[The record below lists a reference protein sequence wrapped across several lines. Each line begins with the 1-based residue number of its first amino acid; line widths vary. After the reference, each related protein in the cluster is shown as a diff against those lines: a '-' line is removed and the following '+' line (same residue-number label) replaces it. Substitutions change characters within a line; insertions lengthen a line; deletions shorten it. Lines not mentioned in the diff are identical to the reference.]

1 MPIES
6 RIKVAVAQTDCQ
18 LGNLKHNL
26 AFHLDIIEQARAQG
40 VSLLVFPELS
50 LTGYRLGN
58 KTPEIALSRDD
69 AIITKIAEAAQ
80 GINVLFGFV
89 EAGAA
94 AQIYKAM
101 AAVRDVRLLFV
112 NRKQNPPTYGTRAEG
127 QQRKS

>member
-69 AIITKIAEAAQ
+69 AIITTIADAAH
-80 GINVLFGFV
+80 GLNVLFGLA
-89 EAGAA
+89 EQAPADQLYHA
-94 AQIYKAM
+94 ID
-101 AAVRDVRLLFV
+101 AVRAGRLLL
-112 NRKQNPPTYGTRAEG
+112 
-127 QQRKS
+127 